1 MSHPRLK
8 IVVAVTVF
16 ALALWMPAGAR
27 ATQQALQLNQPITG
41 TASDDTPAIFTFAAE
56 SAGMLTVVVR
66 GQSDTDLQL
75 AIADIVGQPL
85 PDGSSDQDL
94 GGDYGAEQVAAVIPS
109 AGQYQVRVG
118 SWSGSGS
125 FELVAGW
132 IAYPALGGP
141 VDPDALPTA
150 AAELTP
156 GAPIDDSIDPSNGDS
171 WDWFKV
177 TVDSAAAITVI
188 TSAPEG
194 DLALEAFAEGEYAD
208 SISASDQDM
217 QGVAGNES
225 ITIQAQA
232 GETYYFKVTPFSNFG
247 GAIPYSI
254 RVGVM

>member
-1 MSHPRLK
+1 MSHPRSK
-8 IVVAVTVF
+8 ILVAAIVLT
-16 ALALWMPAGAR
+16 LALGASAGAQS
-27 ATQQALQLNQPITG
+27 TQQALQLNQPVTG
-41 TASDDTPAIFTFAAE
+41 TASDGTPAVFTFTAE

-75 AIADIVGQPL
+75 TIADIVGQPL
-85 PDGSSDQDL
+85 PEGSSDQDL

-109 AGQYQVRVG
+109 AGEYQVRVG

-125 FELVAGW
+125 FEMIAGW

-150 AAELTP
+150 AAELAP
-156 GAPIDDSIDPSNGDS
+156 GAPIDDSIDPSSGDS

-177 TVDSAAAITVI
+177 TVEGAAAITVI
-188 TSAPEG
+188 TTAPEG
-194 DLALEAFAEGEYAD
+194 DLALEAFAEGEYAAP
-208 SISASDQDM
+208 ISSSDQDM

-247 GAIPYSI
+247 GAIPYNI